1 MKPESIPLIDRT
13 PPPDAPSAFDGY
25 TVAEAAKLS
34 PEERTRLLTELVERR
49 RREAK
54 DGR

>member
-1 MKPESIPLIDRT
+1 MLPDPIPPIERN

-25 TVAEAAKLS
+25 TVAEAAQLS

-49 RREAK
+49 RKEAAN
-54 DGR
+54 GV

>member
-1 MKPESIPLIDRT
+1 MKPEPIPLIDRT

-25 TVAEAAKLS
+25 TVAEAAQLS
-34 PEERTRLLTELVERR
+34 PEERTRLLAELVERR
-49 RREAK
+49 RKEAT

>member
-1 MKPESIPLIDRT
+1 MLPDSIPPIERN

-49 RREAK
+49 RKEAT